1 MQPNPWIY
9 KIKDLNGEKIIGSF
23 YEKGMLLSNLNMS
36 YYPGQD
42 SQIRDKVEVVL
53 DLSKKLDYATGFGT
67 SNLVAKNFF
76 ITLKVQVEKLDI
88 NKLVNVPTSMNNLK
102 TKADDLDVG
111 KLKTVPSD
119 LKKLR
124 DLVDNEVTKN
134 TKFTTL
140 KTKVNILGKKILDA
154 TTLIHINQCNT
165 YKQHLKKTEDVN
177 RKIPVTSALVTSTI
191 FNIKF
196 TEVENKI
203 PNTSSLVPTTVLN

>member
-1 MQPNPWIY
+1 M
-9 KIKDLNGEKIIGSF
+9 
-23 YEKGMLLSNLNMS
+23 
-36 YYPGQD
+36 
-42 SQIRDKVEVVL
+42 
-53 DLSKKLDYATGFGT
+53 
-67 SNLVAKNFF
+67 
-76 ITLKVQVEKLDI
+76 KVQVEKLDI
-88 NKLVNVPTSMNNLK
+88 NKLVNVPTS
-102 TKADDLDVG
+102 

-124 DLVDNEVTKN
+124 DLVDNEVAKKTR
-134 TKFTTL
+134 FTTL

-165 YKQHLKKTEDVN
+165 DKQHLKKIEDVN